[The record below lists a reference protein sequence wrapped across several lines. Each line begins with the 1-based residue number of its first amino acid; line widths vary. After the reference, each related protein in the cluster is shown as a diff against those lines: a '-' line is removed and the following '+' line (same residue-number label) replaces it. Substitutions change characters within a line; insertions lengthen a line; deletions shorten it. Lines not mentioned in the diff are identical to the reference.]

1 MFFLHRYI
9 FVLICLGI
17 FTTNSK
23 NIICT
28 MYIVHYITCNATKV
42 HFMII
47 LIINQVSSMKLIKLV
62 FSRRLM
68 RDDGKCILCF
78 VLHGY

>member
-1 MFFLHRYI
+1 MFFWHRFI
-9 FVLICLGI
+9 FVLTCLGI
-17 FTTNSK
+17 FTTNTK

-28 MYIVHYITCNATKV
+28 MYIVHYITCDATKV

-47 LIINQVSSMKLIKLV
+47 LIITQVSCVKLIKLV

-68 RDDGKCILCF
+68 RDDGKRILCF

>member
-1 MFFLHRYI
+1 MFFATDTYLYD
-9 FVLICLGI
+9 LLGYLY
-17 FTTNSK
+17 NQYK
-23 NIICT
+23 EHN
-28 MYIVHYITCNATKV
+28 MHNVHYITCDATKV
-42 HFMII
+42 HFIII
-47 LIINQVSSMKLIKLV
+47 LIITQVPSMKLIKLV